1 MRLLSGHARLAGVLG
16 WRAGAPWRGPV
27 LLLAGAIA
35 AQYLLGVATLLAV
48 VPVSLGTLHQTMAVL
63 VLGAFVFAAHRLR
76 RVVA

>member
-1 MRLLSGHARLAGVLG
+1 VQYGLG
-16 WRAGAPWRGPV
+16 
-27 LLLAGAIA
+27 I
-35 AQYLLGVATLLAV
+35 ATLLLV